1 MSSTFMH
8 LIGPVPHIIL
18 SKHLIVSIGTEVYLT
33 LPKGQLPPTGDDVAT
48 PTHVPGGGHCLLIP
62 VSHYPT
68 LSTIPSS
75 LAPSVLSELDTYKT
89 ALAKLYSQHGAV
101 PVCFEVSR
109 NSGRGAGGHAHVQV
123 IPVPEDKKDGVEEA
137 FRAYGGMQMSW
148 EKDPLGALSD
158 AAEKGESYFRV
169 DLPDGRKM
177 VHILKQGR
185 PFNLQFGRS
194 VGRSLPYFRI
204 S

>member
-1 MSSTFMH
+1 
-8 LIGPVPHIIL
+8 
-18 SKHLIVSIGTEVYLT
+18 LT
-33 LPKGQLPPTGDDVAT
+33 LPRGQLPPTGDDNAN
-48 PTHVPGGGHCLLIP
+48 PTHVPGGGHCLIIP
-62 VSHYPT
+62 VSHFPT
-68 LSTIPSS
+68 FSSIPSS
-75 LAPSVLSELDTYKT
+75 LGPSVLSELDTYKA
-89 ALAKLYSQHGAV
+89 ALSKLYSRHEAV

-109 NSGRGAGGHAHVQV
+109 NTGRGAGGHAHVQV
-123 IPVPEDKKDGVEEA
+123 VPVPEDKKDGVEEA

-158 AAEKGESYFRV
+158 AAEKGLNYFRV

-194 VGRSLPYFRI
+194 VPLLARDGKRLPSHI